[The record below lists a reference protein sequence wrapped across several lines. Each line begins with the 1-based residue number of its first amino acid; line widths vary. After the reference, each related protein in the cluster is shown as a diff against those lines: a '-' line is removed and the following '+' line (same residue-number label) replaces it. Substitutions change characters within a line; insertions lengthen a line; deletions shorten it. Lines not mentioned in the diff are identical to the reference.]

1 MCCSESYQIVIIF
14 WLHCIMQA
22 PFEVPNTSRATLV
35 VPMKSFLVDMVLQ
48 IKS

>member
-14 WLHCIMQA
+14 LLYCIMQA

-35 VPMKSFLVDMVLQ
+35 VPMKSFLVVLQ